1 MSPVNNI
8 YQRSAEG
15 RAKRRRSPF
24 SLIEKKAPPEKTYAE
39 EFYYKKQ
46 MENRTPMVIKTVD
59 DEEFRGWIEWYDKKC
74 IKVNRRGAPN
84 VLIRKSYIKYMYKE
98 EEETAKE
105 RVGEMEEEQ
114 GVKEEEDREDAEERE
129 EEDGEE

>member
-8 YQRSAEG
+8 YQRAAEG

-46 MENRTPMVIKTVD
+46 MENRTPMVIKSVD
-59 DEEFRGWIEWYDKKC
+59 DEEFRGWIEWYDKRC
-74 IKVNRRGAPN
+74 IKVNRKGAPN

-98 EEETAKE
+98 EEEAVNERSEEKE
-105 RVGEMEEEQ
+105 EADE
-114 GVKEEEDREDAEERE
+114 KEEEDGEDAEERE
-129 EEDGEE
+129 ADSEE